1 MKENKYAQ
9 FTLEELKAK
18 AKKLKSIT
26 SIYTGM
32 LMVLMFAVVFFGIR
46 QGFSAISA
54 FPFILL
60 LILFV
65 ILKNAKELQEEIKSR
80 G

>member
-9 FTLEELKAK
+9 LSTDELKAK

-26 SIYTGM
+26 SLYTGM

-60 LILFV
+60 PILFV
-65 ILKNAKELQEEIKSR
+65 ILKNAKELQDEIKSR
-80 G
+80 S

>member
-1 MKENKYAQ
+1 MKEYKYAQ
-9 FTLEELKAK
+9 LSLEELKTK

-46 QGFSAISA
+46 QGFSVISA
-54 FPFILL
+54 VPFILFP
-60 LILFV
+60 ILYV
-65 ILKNAKELQEEIKSR
+65 ILKNAKELQDEIKSR
-80 G
+80 S